1 MLTTTTIGAYP
12 KPESVAVETW
22 FGERTRRPSDG
33 YQAALA
39 RMGAEA
45 DELMDAAVAE
55 VIREQVA
62 AGIDIPT
69 DGEVRRDNYIHYHC
83 RHLTGIDFE
92 RLTEKTVRAGAWKTT
107 LPTITGPIAPKD
119 RFLPHDWR
127 KAQQAT
133 DRPVKITV
141 PGPLTIADT
150 LADAHYHDAVAL
162 GGALAAAIN
171 VEVRALAAAGCR
183 HIQIDEPLF
192 ARYPREALDFG
203 VEHLER
209 CFHGLPA
216 AVTRTVHVCCGYPE
230 HLDQEDYVKAA
241 PETYF
246 DLAAALDAAAIDA
259 VSIEDAHRPN
269 DLALLERFAKVT
281 VILGVVDIAVS
292 RVEAVEAI
300 ADRLRQALAHIDAD
314 RLWAAPDCGLAMLP
328 RDLARQKLTNLCTAA
343 KGLG

>member
-22 FGERTRRPSDG
+22 FGARTRRPSEG
-33 YQAALA
+33 YEAALD

-45 DELMDAAVAE
+45 AGLLDAAVAE
-55 VIREQVA
+55 VVREQVA

-69 DGEVRRDNYIHYHC
+69 DGEVRRDNYVHYHC

-92 RLTEKTVRAGAWKTT
+92 RLTEKTARAGAWKTT
-107 LPTITGPIAPKD
+107 LPTITGPIAPRD
-119 RFLPHDWR
+119 RFLARDWR
-127 KAQQAT
+127 IAQAAT
-133 DRPVKITV
+133 ERPVKITV
-141 PGPLTIADT
+141 PGPLSIADT
-150 LADAHYHDAVAL
+150 LADDHYHDAPAL
-162 GGALAAAIN
+162 GAALAEAIA
-171 VEVRALAAAGCR
+171 VEVRALAEAGCR
-183 HIQIDEPLF
+183 HIQIDEPVF

-216 AVTRTVHVCCGYPE
+216 GVTRTVHICCGYPE

-246 DLAAALDAAAIDA
+246 DLAAALEEAAIDA
-259 VSIEDAHRPN
+259 VSLEDAHRPN
-269 DLALLERFAKVT
+269 DLTLLERFAKTT
-281 VILGVVDIAVS
+281 VILGVVAIAVS
-292 RVEAVEAI
+292 RIEAVEAI
-300 ADRLRQALAHIDAD
+300 AARLRQALEHIDAG

-328 RDLARQKLTNLCTAA
+328 RDLAKQKLANLCAAA
-343 KGLG
+343 KMVG